1 MDGRAAGPV
10 GPSGQRLGAGGRRRF
25 RFESFFLLTV
35 ACAKGL

>member
-25 RFESFFLLTV
+25 RLNLPFTHL
-35 ACAKGL
+35 